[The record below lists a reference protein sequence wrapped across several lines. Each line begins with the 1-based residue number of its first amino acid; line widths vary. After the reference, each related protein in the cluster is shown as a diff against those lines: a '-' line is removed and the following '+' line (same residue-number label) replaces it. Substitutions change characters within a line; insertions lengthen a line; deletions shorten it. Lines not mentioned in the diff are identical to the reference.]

1 MAELQNL
8 SDGQFRVSK
17 DLTTETAPSL
27 WAQSKKLFPPT
38 KANAITM
45 DISQVDSVDS
55 GGLALLVAWVRWA
68 TFHNKKFQIQ
78 GVPKKLDLLIHNN
91 SLEKLFYSA

>member
-8 SDGQFRVSK
+8 SDGQFRISK
-17 DLTTETAPSL
+17 DLTTETAPLL

-38 KANAITM
+38 QANSITM
-45 DISQVDSVDS
+45 DTSQVDNVDS

-68 TFHNKKFQIQ
+68 TFHNKKFQLQ
-78 GVPKKLDLLIHNN
+78 GVPKKLDVLIHNN
-91 SLEKLFYSA
+91 SLEKLFYTA